1 MHLCALDDWKR
12 AIDSFQNM
20 INWKIQNIMIY
31 RVRRFYSDNSN
42 ATTEDI
48 QINPAEA
55 NKFKIGLQRLTS
67 SMGNSNEDPIG
78 GN

>member
-1 MHLCALDDWKR
+1 MIDWNIK
-12 AIDSFQNM
+12 
-20 INWKIQNIMIY
+20 KNIMIY
-31 RVRRFYSDNSN
+31 RVRRFYSDNN
-42 ATTEDI
+42 APTEDV

-67 SMGNSNEDPIG
+67 SMGNSNEDPVD

>member
-1 MHLCALDDWKR
+1 
-12 AIDSFQNM
+12 
-20 INWKIQNIMIY
+20 MIY
-31 RVRRFYSDNSN
+31 KVRRFYSENNN
-42 ATTEDI
+42 ATTEDV

-67 SMGNSNEDPIG
+67 SMGNSNEDPID

>member
-1 MHLCALDDWKR
+1 
-12 AIDSFQNM
+12 
-20 INWKIQNIMIY
+20 MIY
-31 RVRRFYSDNSN
+31 RVRRFYSDNNN
-42 ATTEDI
+42 ATTEDV

>member
-1 MHLCALDDWKR
+1 
-12 AIDSFQNM
+12 
-20 INWKIQNIMIY
+20 MIY
-31 RVRRFYSDNSN
+31 KTRRFYSEDNN
-42 ATTEDI
+42 ATAEDV

-67 SMGNSNEDPIG
+67 SMGNTNEDPIG

>member
-1 MHLCALDDWKR
+1 
-12 AIDSFQNM
+12 
-20 INWKIQNIMIY
+20 MIY
-31 RVRRFYSDNSN
+31 KVRRFYSENNDAS
-42 ATTEDI
+42 TEDI

-67 SMGNSNEDPIG
+67 SMGNSNEDPVN